1 MINFKFLKQGAR
13 CYIDVYR
20 GSENRRFG
28 DMSFID
34 QYLCIENLRKN
45 QRHFYDKTKKLYNLI
60 SKILVNKV
68 GKKLTTKIYKIALLK
83 SKIHFFEKKVFLL
96 ENLKNETLNLI
107 GNLIHNSSS
116 FNKNDC
122 ISRLFHIE
130 GQFAQDSKTRNHVDL
145 FKMIDGVDYKRGVN
159 VAGQRGYF
167 LKSPGLVLN
176 LSILRYGI
184 DFLSKRNFIALQT
197 PLFMDKKMI
206 KKCSQLS
213 DFDEQLYFLGNLQNK
228 YLIATSE
235 QPISSFHFNEILGK
249 KNLPLRY
256 AGYSSCFR
264 KETGNHGKD
273 TSGIFRVHN
282 FEKIEQFVFSDSSCS
297 WKIFEEMIKN
307 ACDFYRTLHL
317 PFLAI
322 EIPSGSVNSSASKK
336 IDILGWFPSSR
347 RFRELV
353 SCSNC
358 TDFQSREMNILIDS
372 VKKENFIHLLNS
384 TLCASSRTICCILEN
399 CQNSKGILLP
409 DVLKSYTGFSFLPF
423 TRM

>member
-1 MINFKFLKQGAR
+1 MKFWK
-13 CYIDVYR
+13 
-20 GSENRRFG
+20 
-28 DMSFID
+28 
-34 QYLCIENLRKN
+34 
-45 QRHFYDKTKKLYNLI
+45 
-60 SKILVNKV
+60 
-68 GKKLTTKIYKIALLK
+68 
-83 SKIHFFEKKVFLL
+83 
-96 ENLKNETLNLI
+96 
-107 GNLIHNSSS
+107 
-116 FNKNDC
+116 
-122 ISRLFHIE
+122 
-130 GQFAQDSKTRNHVDL
+130 
-145 FKMIDGVDYKRGVN
+145 
-159 VAGQRGYF
+159 
-167 LKSPGLVLN
+167 
-176 LSILRYGI
+176 
-184 DFLSKRNFIALQT
+184 
-197 PLFMDKKMI
+197 
-206 KKCSQLS
+206 
-213 DFDEQLYFLGNLQNK
+213 
-228 YLIATSE
+228 
-235 QPISSFHFNEILGK
+235 K